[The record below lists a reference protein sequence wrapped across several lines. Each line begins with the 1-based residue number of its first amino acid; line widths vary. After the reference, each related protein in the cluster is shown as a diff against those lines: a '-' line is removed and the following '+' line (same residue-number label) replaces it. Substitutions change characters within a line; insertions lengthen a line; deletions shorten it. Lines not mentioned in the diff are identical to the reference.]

1 MIQNEKKT
9 NLEMKYKKKVKK
21 CSSLPQNVSILTQK
35 VANYRKKHQINAL
48 GNQFGYMATL
58 SANPNDR
65 PRRRAPESN
74 DHDSCFNCKAKG
86 HFRRNCNW
94 NGEGNAFPNTD
105 SNSSPGPT

>member
-9 NLEMKYKKKVKK
+9 NLEMKYKIKVKK

-58 SANPNDR
+58 SANLTGR
-65 PRRRAPESN
+65 
-74 DHDSCFNCKAKG
+74 
-86 HFRRNCNW
+86 
-94 NGEGNAFPNTD
+94 
-105 SNSSPGPT
+105 